1 MVLGLN
7 PLLNAQNCFNDWYPT
22 RDKYFRF
29 LLLIG
34 ASAICWFIW
43 LTRMKLYLAN
53 VDQNLFCKFFQGNTL
68 ASILVLIAM
77 VWGAEGASV
86 ASMLQVGD
94 CGYAFLRFIWMTF
107 YFKNWAMSWIL
118 LLQTCSI
125 LYGVIFIIMWSNPQ
139 SKGWDR
145 ISFHYLKK
153 KRHILEI
160 QIELWITMI

>member
-53 VDQNLFCKFFQGNTL
+53 VDQNLFCKSFSGEHIGFDLGP
-68 ASILVLIAM
+68 
-77 VWGAEGASV
+77 
-86 ASMLQVGD
+86 D
-94 CGYAFLRFIWMTF
+94 C
-107 YFKNWAMSWIL
+107 N
-118 LLQTCSI
+118 
-125 LYGVIFIIMWSNPQ
+125 GVRSRR
-139 SKGWDR
+139 S
-145 ISFHYLKK
+145 
-153 KRHILEI
+153 
-160 QIELWITMI
+160 